1 MKKKVLSLI
10 FVFLILVSYS
20 VFASGNQEKADM
32 EGVEVVDTVVGSAST
47 VETVADTTEK
57 VLVKIEVGTLSKK
70 ITNLEVREAID
81 SYKQNGIEL
90 NEEEA
95 LTVLTN
101 DTLITLTLEAQGY
114 EITDQIAT
122 SLVLSYIEG
131 TLGIT
136 VQTQEQ
142 LDSII
147 SQYQLDIN
155 TIISNLAGSYF
166 LNTYLNENYSSIIN
180 QEIKVTDEEINSVY
194 ETNKD
199 VFKNSQKVKISHVF
213 FKLDENLTD
222 DEVKAMADSVYSKIS
237 SGSLTYE
244 QAVSDYSEDMDTR
257 TNAGILGWVNNT
269 ETPFEEEL
277 AALTGNMNL
286 ASSSYHK
293 KLFTEDT
300 YNRIIN
306 LNAGQIT
313 EPLKST
319 AGYHIIKAIVRNEEK
334 NLALTDSV
342 YPEISLT
349 VKDYVV
355 YRIEAELSS
364 AHYNQALAQML
375 TDVSSSAVITKY

>member
-1 MKKKVLSLI
+1 MKKKVLTLI
-10 FVFLILVSYS
+10 FVLLVLVSYS

-57 VLVKIEVGTLSKK
+57 VLVKIEVGTLSKE

-155 TIISNLAGSYF
+155 AIVSNLAGSYF

-194 ETNKD
+194 ETNKE

-213 FKLDENLTD
+213 FKLDENLTE

-257 TNAGILGWVNNT
+257 ANAGILGWVNNT

>member
-10 FVFLILVSYS
+10 FVFLVLVSYS
-20 VFASGNQEKADM
+20 IFASGNQEKADM

-57 VLVKIEVGTLSKK
+57 VLVKIEVGTLSEE
-70 ITNLEVREAID
+70 ITNLEVREVID

-101 DTLITLTLEAQGY
+101 DILITLALESQGY

-131 TLGIT
+131 TFGIT
-136 VQTQEQ
+136 IQTQEQ
-142 LDSII
+142 LDNII
-147 SQYQLDIN
+147 SQYQLDVNAIV
-155 TIISNLAGSYF
+155 SNLAGSYF
-166 LNTYLNENYSSIIN
+166 LNSYLNENYSDILN
-180 QEIKVTDEEINSVY
+180 QEITVTDEEISSVY

-213 FKLDENLTD
+213 FRLDENLTE

-257 TNAGILGWVNNT
+257 ANAGILGWVNNT

-293 KLFTEDT
+293 RLFTEDT
-300 YNRIIN
+300 YNRIID
-306 LNAGQIT
+306 LKAGEVT

-334 NLALTDSV
+334 NLALTDAV

-349 VKDYVV
+349 VKDYVI
-355 YRIEAELSS
+355 YRIEAELSNS
-364 AHYNQALAQML
+364 YYNQALAQML